1 MKKSILA
8 IGLVA
13 LSLSAFAQGTFNGKN
28 SGTTSP
34 LLAADGSKLS
44 AVTGRVEILVG
55 GAVLNTTKNT
65 LAVAG
70 VFSLGVLTTGV
81 ADGGTASVTVR
92 AWDSAVGATYAAA
105 VAAGKGFATSTFNV
119 AGLATGAT
127 PPPGM
132 DNFKGLTLSA
142 GSVVVPEPTTIALAA
157 LGLGGLLFVSR
168 RK

>member
-28 SGTTSP
+28 TSTSP
-34 LLAADGSKLS
+34 VLGADGLKLS
-44 AVTGRVEILVG
+44 KVTGRVEILVG
-55 GAVLNTTKNT
+55 GTVLSTAKNT
-65 LAVAG
+65 FAADG
-70 VFSLGVLTTGV
+70 IFSLGVITTSV
-81 ADGGTASVTVR
+81 AGGGTASVTVR
-92 AWDSAVGATYAAA
+92 AWDSAVGATYDAA
-105 VAAGKGFATSTFNV
+105 VAAGKGFASSTFDV
-119 AGLATGAT
+119 AGLATGST

>member
-28 SGTTSP
+28 TSTTP
-34 LLAADGSKLS
+34 VLNFDGSKLS
-44 AVTGRVEILVG
+44 KVTGRVEILVG
-55 GAVLNTTKNT
+55 GTVLSTAKNT
-65 LAVAG
+65 FAADG
-70 VFSLGVLTTGV
+70 IFSLGVITTSV
-81 ADGGTASVTVR
+81 AGGGTASVTVR
-92 AWDSAVGATYAAA
+92 AWDSLVGATYAAA
-105 VAAGKGFATSTFNV
+105 AAAGKGGFATSTFDV
-119 AGLATGAT
+119 ANLATGST

-132 DNFKGLTLSA
+132 DNFKGLTLT
-142 GSVVVPEPTTIALAA
+142 GVPEPTTIALAA